1 MRDFIRGNQLRL
13 LRNGQG
19 YFPALLAAI
28 HAARQEVFLETY
40 IFELDEVGT
49 EVARALMDAAQ
60 RGLDIK
66 VQIDGFGAREFPRLW
81 QDKMLQAG
89 VKLLFFRPEIGRFL
103 FDRTRLRRLHRKLVV
118 IDGEIGFV
126 GGINIISDYNQQPIR
141 LPPRYDYAVEVR
153 GPVVR
158 RMHATV
164 DHMWRQT
171 AWVRIKPEWR
181 KKSRLRPSGK
191 SAGTTL
197 ARFVTRDNLR
207 HRRSI
212 EVEYLDAIENARHE
226 IIIANAYFLPGLRFR
241 HALMRASERGVRVTL
256 LLQGL
261 IDHAILHFATRG
273 YYHQFLSAGIE
284 IHEYREG
291 FMHAKVAVI
300 DGRWSTVGSSN
311 IDPFSLLLAREANL
325 FVHDIAFAAILR
337 ADLLRVLQECATQV
351 RLADLDHAKPIQRL
365 LPWACFGIVRLL
377 MGISGY
383 GGSHYLE

>member
-1 MRDFIRGNQLRL
+1 M
-13 LRNGQG
+13 
-19 YFPALLAAI
+19 
-28 HAARQEVFLETY
+28 
-40 IFELDEVGT
+40 
-49 EVARALMDAAQ
+49 
-60 RGLDIK
+60 
-66 VQIDGFGAREFPRLW
+66 
-81 QDKMLQAG
+81 
-89 VKLLFFRPEIGRFL
+89 
-103 FDRTRLRRLHRKLVV
+103 
-118 IDGEIGFV
+118 
-126 GGINIISDYNQQPIR
+126 
-141 LPPRYDYAVEVR
+141 
-153 GPVVR
+153 
-158 RMHATV
+158 
-164 DHMWRQT
+164 
-171 AWVRIKPEWR
+171 
-181 KKSRLRPSGK
+181 
-191 SAGTTL
+191 
-197 ARFVTRDNLR
+197 TRDNLR